1 MLTQHMSPVEVE
13 EAARYAMS
21 GGRGYGGDCYAGRV
35 IPDQRADD
43 ARGLLME
50 SARSLGILGE
60 QIERLSL
67 FRCRNLEC
75 SCIQRYLG
83 RLFFRVP

>member
-1 MLTQHMSPVEVE
+1 MSPVEIE

-21 GGRGYGGDCYAGRV
+21 GGRGYGGDCYAGKV
-35 IPDQRADD
+35 IPDQRSDD

-60 QIERLSL
+60 HYSRRHYSPVALMQTIHR
-67 FRCRNLEC
+67 
-75 SCIQRYLG
+75 
-83 RLFFRVP
+83 